1 MYFVSDAF
9 AAAAEAR
16 ARQILVKAIFN
27 GTTEL
32 TGTNIIDLTVT
43 EASNTS
49 DGLSMG
55 ATIAK
60 KLTMRIR
67 MPKGGLSLSGGV
79 VEPHVGFYGVE
90 EYCPLGKYYI
100 TEVTSSD
107 DYVTA
112 TIIGYDA
119 FSKTE
124 EAYTP
129 TIPMP
134 ASIPDVLADIASQCG
149 FAIDPD
155 AVLNVTVPGTDT
167 VQWDFEVDSTG
178 ALLTTATL
186 NADGVLVFVN
196 APSLSSS
203 GVLISND
210 TAVEYATIDVK
221 IGQYDLTCRQYIG
234 YIAGLLGTNA
244 RFTRDGLLT
253 FTWYK
258 DHGQS
263 ITRDMQYMSGFTRLT
278 SDDCYVHSI
287 TSGSSDNVLVAGSGV
302 GISFDNPWMSQEIL
316 DGIYAKIRQVAYT
329 PAQIK
334 WRGNPM
340 VEAGDIVIAEDKYG
354 VSHAIYIMEQTLK
367 IGGGMQSE
375 IKCYGKSETAIAFST
390 SPQTKKLQQVYT
402 KLQEVIAEA
411 TKLLSGANGGVFE
424 LLDTNGDGV
433 NDGWIIHTED
443 GKRHIK
449 ANVNGIGI
457 TTDGGAT
464 YKEAITT
471 AGINASAITVGQMNA
486 QRIAVGDASLGD
498 VFSVDT
504 DSDGHPVITIGSS
517 GSNIKQKQTNEAV
530 TFVNGDDNQIAKF
543 SITGAEWEDLQ
554 EMKYCGF
561 VWTKSPT
568 TGNVRFTKVGE

>member
-9 AAAAEAR
+9 TAAAGSR
-16 ARQILVKAIFN
+16 ARQVIVKAIFN

-32 TGTNIIDLTVT
+32 TGANIIDLTVN
-43 EASNTS
+43 EATNTS

-60 KLTMRIR
+60 KLTLRIR
-67 MPKGGLSLSGGV
+67 VPNTLVLSGGV
-79 VEPHVGFYGVE
+79 VEAFVGFYGVA

-112 TIIGYDA
+112 TITGYDA
-119 FSKTE
+119 FSQTE
-124 EAYTP
+124 KAYIP
-129 TIPMP
+129 TIQMP
-134 ASIPDVLADIASQCG
+134 ASISDILADIASQCG
-149 FAIDPD
+149 FEIDPD
-155 AVLNVTVPGTDT
+155 AVLDVTVQGDEIGATKF
-167 VQWDFEVDSTG
+167 QISATG
-178 ALLTTATL
+178 ALLTDATM
-186 NADGVLVFVN
+186 DGGVLIFEH
-196 APSLSSS
+196 APSLSES
-203 GVLISND
+203 GTLIPNDVL
-210 TAVEYATIDVK
+210 VESANVQ
-221 IGQYDLTCRQYIG
+221 IGYYDLTCRQYIG

-258 DHGQS
+258 DHGHS
-263 ITRDMQYMSGFTRLT
+263 IPQDVQYMSGFTRLT
-278 SDDCYVHSI
+278 SDDFYVRSV
-287 TSGSSDNVLVAGSGV
+287 TSGSSDNILVAGSGV
-302 GISFDNPWMSQEIL
+302 GISFDNPWMTQDIL
-316 DGIYAKIRQVAYT
+316 DGIYDKARQVNYT

-340 VEAGDIVIAEDKYG
+340 VEAGDIVVADDKYG
-354 VSHAIYIMEQTLK
+354 VSHAIYVMEQTLK

-375 IKCYGKSETAIAFST
+375 VKCYGKSEADIAFST
-390 SPQTKKLQQVYT
+390 SPQAKKLQQIYT
-402 KLQEVIAEA
+402 KLQEAIAEA

-424 LLDTNGDGV
+424 ILDENGDGV
-433 NDGWIIHTED
+433 NDGWLIRSLD
-443 GKRHIK
+443 GGRHIK

-486 QRIAVGDASLGD
+486 ERITVGDAALGD
-498 VFSVDT
+498 VFSVDA

-517 GSNIKQKQTNEAV
+517 GSHIKQKQTNEAI
-530 TFVNGDDNQIAKF
+530 TFVNGDDNQVAKF
-543 SITGAEWEDLQ
+543 SIAGAEWEDMQ

-561 VWTKSPT
+561 VWTKSPA
-568 TGNVRFTKVGE
+568 TGNVRFTKVGEEE